1 VIALDH
7 AGLTVEDLDR
17 AAAFYGEAFG
27 FASEFPF
34 ALGVDGI
41 RGVMLRHPDGARLEL
56 FARPSSAG
64 GDQRG
69 RTPIETIA
77 FHGYGHFALTVAAD
91 QLGDVFARAVEAG
104 ASERVSP
111 RPSPEPGIDFAFVAD
126 PEGNLIELV
135 GRPA

>member
-7 AGLTVEDLDR
+7 AGLTVEDLAG
-17 AAAFYGEAFG
+17 AAAFYERAFG
-27 FASEFPF
+27 FSAEHPF

-41 RGVMLRHPDGARLEL
+41 EGIMLKHPEGARLEL
-56 FARPSSAG
+56 FARPGAG
-64 GDQRG
+64 GGAQRG

-77 FHGYGHFALTVAAD
+77 FRGYGHFALTVGAD
-91 QLGDVFARAVEAG
+91 DLDAVFAQAIAGG

-111 RPSPEPGIDFAFVAD
+111 RPSPEPGIRFAFVAD

-135 GRPA
+135 GRPS

>member
-7 AGLTVEDLDR
+7 AGLTVEDLDG
-17 AAAFYGEAFG
+17 ASAFYADAFG
-27 FASEFPF
+27 FAAEFPF

-41 RGVMLRHPDGARLEL
+41 RGVMLRHPEGARLEL
-56 FARPSSAG
+56 FTRPGSSG
-64 GDQRG
+64 GAQRG

-77 FHGYGHFALTVAAD
+77 FHGYGHFALTAPDLDAVY
-91 QLGDVFARAVEAG
+91 ARAVEAG
-104 ASERVSP
+104 AEDRVSP
-111 RPSPEPGIDFAFVAD
+111 RPSPEPGVRFAFVAD

>member
-17 AAAFYGEAFG
+17 ASAFYAEAFG
-27 FASEFPF
+27 FVAEFPF

-41 RGVMLRHPDGARLEL
+41 RGVMLRHPEGARLEL

-64 GDQRG
+64 GEQRG

-77 FHGYGHFALTVAAD
+77 FHGYGHFALTAPDLDAVYT
-91 QLGDVFARAVEAG
+91 RAVEAG
-104 ASERVSP
+104 AVERVSP
-111 RPSPEPGIDFAFVAD
+111 RPSPEPGVRFAFVAD
-126 PEGNLIELV
+126 PEGNLVELV
-135 GRPA
+135 GRAA